1 MSAEPDTLG
10 LGSVMDAQKDRLNEA
25 IEVLEESKED
35 LKSDWMK
42 ENFDVTIEALK
53 EKRAMH

>member
-1 MSAEPDTLG
+1 MTVEPDTVNI
-10 LGSVMDAQKDRLNEA
+10 GSMFDAQKERLDEA

-35 LKSDWMK
+35 LKSEWMQ